1 VVENELRRRI
11 AFGEPLSRVL
21 IPLTLGLTRR
31 ALLRSGVTSEE
42 RRLAGISTHFY
53 RRPGRPGSD
62 AAMPVVLIHGIAD
75 SALTWAF
82 TLRGMAK
89 IGPVFA
95 VDLPG
100 FGQSGHP
107 LGRHYATIAE
117 QAAVVAALIRE
128 VVGRPALL
136 VGNSMGGWIAARLAL
151 EEPELVR
158 GIVLVDP
165 GGALLEGRAS
175 WDPFVTT
182 VAVPDLRA
190 VRAVYR
196 QMFGRV
202 PAALYLAQHSFQDL
216 FLRQSVREFVAAA
229 MAAADAADIAAAG
242 FFTPADLHRISC
254 PAALIWGDRDT
265 FLPAGSFEFFRDNMP
280 GAQVLVL
287 KGVGHLPQ
295 REAPRAV
302 TRFVAEFAARVRT
315 LTTTT
320 LRSELR

>member
-1 VVENELRRRI
+1 V
-11 AFGEPLSRVL
+11 
-21 IPLTLGLTRR
+21 
-31 ALLRSGVTSEE
+31 SEE
-42 RRLAGISTHFY
+42 RRLAGISTHYY
-53 RRPGRPGSD
+53 RRAGRPGSD
-62 AAMPVVLIHGIAD
+62 PELPVVLIHGIAD

-107 LGRHYATIAE
+107 PGRHYATIAE
-117 QAAVVAALIRE
+117 QAAVVAALLRE

-151 EEPELVR
+151 EAPELVR
-158 GIVLVDP
+158 GIVLIDP
-165 GGALLEGRAS
+165 GGALLEGRPS

-182 VAVPDLRA
+182 VAVPNLRA

-229 MAAADAADIAAAG
+229 MAAADAEDIIAAG
-242 FFTPADLHRISC
+242 FFTPADLHRIER
-254 PAALIWGDRDT
+254 PAALIWGDHDT
-265 FLPAGSFEFFRDNMP
+265 FLPKGSFEFFRDNMP

-295 REAPRAV
+295 QEAPRAV
-302 TRFVAEFAARVRT
+302 TRFVAEFAARVQE
-315 LTTTT
+315 LTAETQ
-320 LRSELR
+320 RAQRG